1 MKECERICQA
11 LKEGVRCVLLRGAA
25 GTGKTTL
32 VRDLL
37 PHIQMMGCHPILL
50 APTGRAAKVLEL
62 RTGRKARTVHAAIY
76 DVPSEPT
83 WDAEQE
89 SWRWHFGIQKTIRP
103 KVETGMRSGLTAA
116 MRGVPIPK
124 NTSAGCIR
132 PRPVRS
138 GSWWLWRRP
147 ESTISSRPCR
157 TALNEWKGK
166 VSLKTTFPNTPYG
179 IWAMSWVQAATFSGD
194 AWSGIGCIG
203 ALWYRNMSLWR
214 TGCAWRLMAD

>member
-37 PHIQMMGCHPILL
+37 THIQMMGCHPILL

-89 SWRWHFGIQKTIRP
+89 R
-103 KVETGMRSGLTAA
+103 
-116 MRGVPIPK
+116 
-124 NTSAGCIR
+124 
-132 PRPVRS
+132 
-138 GSWWLWRRP
+138 
-147 ESTISSRPCR
+147 
-157 TALNEWKGK
+157 
-166 VSLKTTFPNTPYG
+166 
-179 IWAMSWVQAATFSGD
+179 
-194 AWSGIGCIG
+194 WSGIGCIG

>member
-89 SWRWHFGIQKTIRP
+89 R
-103 KVETGMRSGLTAA
+103 
-116 MRGVPIPK
+116 
-124 NTSAGCIR
+124 
-132 PRPVRS
+132 
-138 GSWWLWRRP
+138 
-147 ESTISSRPCR
+147 
-157 TALNEWKGK
+157 
-166 VSLKTTFPNTPYG
+166 
-179 IWAMSWVQAATFSGD
+179 
-194 AWSGIGCIG
+194 WSGIGCIG
-203 ALWYRNMSLWR
+203 ALWGMRVRIWNVVGSMWGTMERRRSRIFPFTLMTWRNPYAR
-214 TGCAWRLMAD
+214 TFWP